1 MESASNHT
9 TANQSHDPE
18 TSSCGP
24 RAHQGAP
31 NESLRLSA
39 AQRQVWIA
47 HFFPRRLSTLHP
59 PGTHALSSPVD
70 ATAVTGAQSVKAVS
84 ADSAEATAEPWERAA
99 GMSLAA
105 AADVAAAKC
114 VSRI

>member
-1 MESASNHT
+1 MNPSASVCPPHN
-9 TANQSHDPE
+9 ARCGSHI
-18 TSSCGP
+18 SF
-24 RAHQGAP
+24 RAASRHC
-31 NESLRLSA
+31 
-39 AQRQVWIA
+39 
-47 HFFPRRLSTLHP
+47 TP

-99 GMSLAA
+99 GMSLPA

-114 VSRI
+114 VSRIWADGEGRG